1 MGSSSG
7 RNDSFWLVAEWLQIK
22 KLAEMGITVPATEL
36 SEEML
41 EGFILL
47 SAELTKLD
55 NEAARRKSRASKRGR

>member
-1 MGSSSG
+1 MGSQG

-22 KLAEMGITVPATEL
+22 KLAEMGVTIPATEL

-47 SAELTKLD
+47 SSELTKHD
-55 NEAARRKSRASKRGR
+55 NEATRRKSRASKRGR

>member
-1 MGSSSG
+1 MGSQG

-47 SAELTKLD
+47 SSELTKLD
-55 NEAARRKSRASKRGR
+55 NEAMRKKSRASKRGR